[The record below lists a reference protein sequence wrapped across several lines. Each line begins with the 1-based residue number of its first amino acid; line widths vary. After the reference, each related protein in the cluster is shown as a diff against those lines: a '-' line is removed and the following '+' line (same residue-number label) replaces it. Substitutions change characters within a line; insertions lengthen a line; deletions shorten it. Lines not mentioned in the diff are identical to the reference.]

1 MTHERTPRPPRPRY
15 LRRAARSVILL
26 ALPISLSGC
35 LVHLPS
41 SAPAATVGVAT
52 VPAIFYA
59 AAPASAPPPDPPAGR
74 YILGAVTALAA
85 NDPRAAYAVPALG
98 QSGRFVQ
105 IALRVEELQQPQPP
119 AVAYELVGESGVYTA
134 LAEGEWERA
143 SAKGAQYT
151 EEGILLFVVPRE
163 LQKARLEIV
172 DYYYPRPTTAN
183 GATPAAAPPLVR
195 RVLASFT
202 FDRLP

>member
-1 MTHERTPRPPRPRY
+1 MMNEQTSRQPRPRH
-15 LRRAARSVILL
+15 LRWVARFVILL
-26 ALPISLSGC
+26 ILPFGLGGC

-41 SAPAATVGVAT
+41 STPAATLGVAT

-59 AAPASAPPPDPPAGR
+59 ATPAIAPPPDPPAGR
-74 YILGAVTALAA
+74 YILGAVTTLAA
-85 NDPRAAYAVPALG
+85 NDPRAAYAVPMLG
-98 QSGRFVQ
+98 QGGRFVQ
-105 IALRVEELQQPQPP
+105 IALRVEDLPQPQPP
-119 AVAYELVGESGVYTA
+119 AVAYELIAESGVYTA

-143 SAKGAQYT
+143 SVKGAQYT
-151 EEGILLFVVPRE
+151 QEGILLFVVPRE

-183 GATPAAAPPLVR
+183 GATPAAPPLVR
-195 RVLASFT
+195 RVLASFA